1 MEAQELDV
9 KGIGKLD
16 KNDWMVVLNMDD
28 TVLLARM
35 TDQTGPKLWLTIE
48 EWEGRPTMEEAM
60 EKVQPT
66 VKFEKELPT
75 KFTNFEE
82 AAEAFAAQK
91 EKILAKKAEIS
102 PEKEEKQT
110 EATTVPREELD
121 KLKTSELFAL
131 ALFTRDEE
139 TVRKNLYCALGY
151 CDCDVGEEDVNS

>member
-9 KGIGKLD
+9 KGIGKID
-16 KNDWMVVLNMDD
+16 KADWMVVLNMDD

-48 EWEGRPTMEEAM
+48 EWEGRLTMEEAV

-66 VKFEKELPT
+66 VKFEKEPPT
-75 KFTNFEE
+75 RFKNFKE
-82 AAEAFAAQK
+82 ASEAFSKQK
-91 EKILAKKAEIS
+91 EGILAKKAEKS

-121 KLKTSELFAL
+121 KLKTNELFAL

-139 TVRKNLYCALGY
+139 TVRKNLYCALGH
-151 CDCDVGEEDVNS
+151 CDCDAGEDDVNP